1 MADLSKGPLQLGEQ
15 RTLCAALEDFHD
27 KATAG
32 FEDIHRHGERRLGQR
47 DDPQVIGRSM
57 AGCRRRHVAQHDI
70 GQITKLNSD
79 RFSKLRVENIGAQN
93 SSAGYGC
100 GLGNINPQDLAAP
113 RPRADPRDCHL
124 SPSSWCAAEIDNPAG
139 GQQQAEP
146 IVKLDQLESGTRT
159 ITQPTRLGDV
169 RVVQLPG

>member
-70 GQITKLNSD
+70 GQITKI
-79 RFSKLRVENIGAQN
+79 VAPATAAV
-93 SSAGYGC
+93 SAISTPKT
-100 GLGNINPQDLAAP
+100 LP
-113 RPRADPRDCHL
+113 RPDP
-124 SPSSWCAAEIDNPAG
+124 A
-139 GQQQAEP
+139 
-146 IVKLDQLESGTRT
+146 
-159 ITQPTRLGDV
+159 PTRATAT
-169 RVVQLPG
+169 